1 MKVVRATIL
10 LMCSQVIFLAS
21 GLAVNFGLA
30 RLLGVAE
37 YGSFGLVMSVLVVVE
52 LFVITGIP
60 EVMQKFGGER
70 PEAMAQLV
78 KQTLRWQML
87 YTVLVFAAFEL
98 SAPLLAQWF
107 RDPSLTPLLR
117 IAGFDIIVY
126 GLYKYFLGVQN
137 GLHRFA
143 QYTRLGI
150 TYSLSRVAAIL
161 LLVWLGFSVQ
171 GALIGNMIASAAA
184 LLLALMF
191 YRPTKERVETQPL
204 RYGAWAAQNVLYF
217 VGLNAFFA
225 LDLWFI
231 KYFLSAEEV
240 GLYVSAA
247 VLAKLSYFM
256 SIAIS
261 AVLLPSLSRAIALQ
275 DEKRATELTQDTLRY
290 LLIFLTLAIVIV
302 ALTANELIAL
312 FFGKEFVGAAPVLSL
327 LTAGLSGVT
336 LMAVINTIMIAR
348 NRMAACFVMVL
359 VLVAVDVVLNIVLV
373 PRYQLMGGAMATS
386 LVGGCGAVLALWH
399 IRREVKPLLFSWS
412 IPRMLGIALGVY
424 ALAKSVEFISIDFI
438 VKAIALTGIYFALLW
453 LSKEIN
459 AVDLRRLREAL
470 GAAK

>member
-1 MKVVRATIL
+1 MKVGRATIL
-10 LMCSQVIFLAS
+10 LMCSQVIFLAA

-30 RLLGVAE
+30 RLLGVVE

-60 EVMQKFGGER
+60 EVIQKFGGER
-70 PEAMAQLV
+70 PEVMPQLV

-107 RDPSLTPLLR
+107 RDPSLTTLLR
-117 IAGFDIIVY
+117 IAGLDIIVY
-126 GLYKYFLGVQN
+126 GLYKYFLSVQN

-143 QYTRLGI
+143 QYTWLGI

-161 LLVWLGFSVQ
+161 VLVWFGFSVQ

-184 LLLALMF
+184 SLLAMMF
-191 YRPTKERVETQPL
+191 YRPAKERVEIQSM

-225 LDLWFI
+225 IDLWFV
-231 KYFLSAEEV
+231 KYFLSNDEV

-290 LLIFLTLAIVIV
+290 LLIFLTLANVIV
-302 ALTANELIAL
+302 ALTAKELIAL
-312 FFGKEFVGAAPVLSL
+312 FFGEAFVAAAPVLSML
-327 LTAGLSGVT
+327 MAGLSGVT

-348 NRMAACFVMVL
+348 NRMTACFVMVAAL
-359 VLVAVDVVLNIVLV
+359 VVIDVVLNLFFV
-373 PRYQLMGGAMATS
+373 PRFQLLGGAIATS
-386 LVGGCGAVLALWH
+386 LVGLIGAMLALWH
-399 IRREVKPLLFSWS
+399 IRREVKPLVMSWS
-412 IPRMLGIALGVY
+412 IPRTLGIALGVY
-424 ALAKSVEFISIDFI
+424 ALAKSVEFISITFI
-438 VKAIALTGIYFALLW
+438 LKAIALAGLYLALLW

-459 AVDLRRLREAL
+459 IVDLRRLRESL
-470 GAAK
+470 GVSK